1 MAYEPMHSAQAQRVR
16 VKEKLS
22 SGFAGHHCRNIT
34 RSEDKCI
41 FYPYFRV
48 KTPRF
53 EL

>member
-1 MAYEPMHSAQAQRVR
+1 MYSAQAQSVR
-16 VKEKLS
+16 VKEKLY
-22 SGFAGHHCRNIT
+22 FVFVGHHCRDIT

-48 KTPRF
+48 KSLRF